1 MEKKKGITLAV
12 AAVAFSTIGLANLTV
27 TKTSADEVKNSQ
39 TSSVQDLSQFD
50 KFIEVYNNKF
60 IVKDSDGKIPNTTL
74 SEINNVV
81 SDTNKYILDNNL
93 TIDPST
99 KMAIQYVSF
108 GNTNS
113 LARSYGK
120 NGILAIR
127 WNSVRVGLDK
137 GLTNDILHGGV
148 AGAGFYLGFLAGG
161 PAAGAAV
168 AIATVIVD
176 RHLDTKSGWW
186 FDYNVYLRR
195 VTNFGR
201 Q

>member
-1 MEKKKGITLAV
+1 
-12 AAVAFSTIGLANLTV
+12 
-27 TKTSADEVKNSQ
+27 VKSSQ

-176 RHLDTKSGWW
+176 RHLDTKSDWW